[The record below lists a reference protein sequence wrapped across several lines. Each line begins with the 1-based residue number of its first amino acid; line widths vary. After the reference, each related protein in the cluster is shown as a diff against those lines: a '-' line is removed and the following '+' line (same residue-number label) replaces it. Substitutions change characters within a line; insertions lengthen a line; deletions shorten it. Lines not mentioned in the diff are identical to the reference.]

1 MSAPLHLAWNG
12 SLEQQTLEINLKLIL
27 LGMNKFINRKNNSLL
42 NWFVLMK
49 NTKKTFKKLL
59 HDWLEE

>member
-27 LGMNKFINRKNNSLL
+27 LGMNKFINRKNNRLL